1 MKTLM
6 VSNEYG
12 TDDKGT
18 IIYIDRIY
26 TNLHKD
32 LELINKDGTEYS
44 GRIDKR
50 TIKLDDGTLG
60 HVMVTT
66 DDRWFDRCGM
76 PIDKPINLVTHK

>member
-1 MKTLM
+1 M

-12 TDDKGT
+12 TDDKGN

-32 LELINKDGTEYS
+32 VELINKDGSDYS

-50 TIKLDDGTLG
+50 AINLDDGTLG
-60 HVMVTT
+60 HVYVTADT
-66 DDRWFDRCGM
+66 RWFDRCGM
-76 PIDKPINLVTHK
+76 PIDKPTNLVTHK

>member
-1 MKTLM
+1 M

-12 TDDKGT
+12 TDTKGNT
-18 IIYIDRIY
+18 LYIDRIY

-32 LELINKDGTEYS
+32 LELINKDGSEYN
-44 GRIDKR
+44 GKIDKR
-50 TIKLDDGTLG
+50 AIKLDDGTLG

-66 DDRWFDRCGM
+66 DDRWFNNCGL